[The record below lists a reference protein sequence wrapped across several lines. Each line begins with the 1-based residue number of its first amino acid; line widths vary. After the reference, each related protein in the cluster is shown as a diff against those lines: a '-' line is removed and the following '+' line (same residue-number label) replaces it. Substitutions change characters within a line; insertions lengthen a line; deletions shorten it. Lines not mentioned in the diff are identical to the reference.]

1 MSQIVK
7 TQNLTQS
14 HDRET
19 RKKGSLSFLN
29 VARSILVE
37 IGAVVAMVS
46 LANKLAEG
54 NVSAALLIA
63 SAGAGVVLGSF
74 VVFHLYVGKKA
85 H

>member
-1 MSQIVK
+1 MSKIVEA
-7 TQNLTQS
+7 QNLTHSQ
-14 HDRET
+14 DRET
-19 RKKGSLSFLN
+19 KRKGSLSFLN
-29 VARSILVE
+29 VVRSIFTE
-37 IGAVVAMVS
+37 ISAVVVMVS

-63 SAGAGVVLGSF
+63 SVGTGLVLGSF